1 MSLIGAIRARVRA
14 MLFGRALDRDLGE
27 EIQFHIDLET
37 EKNVRLG
44 MRPDEA
50 RRRALAMFGGAAR
63 TREDHRDVRPMHW
76 LADAAS
82 DARFALRGIR
92 RAPALAGAAIVTLA
106 LGIGA
111 NVAIFS
117 AVNAVVLQPLPF
129 PAQDRLMVITEEN
142 PEKKWHHQ
150 VAAPANM
157 LDWRAG
163 VSDFADVMGYVDGA
177 GQATLTGFGD
187 PQPLTS
193 SWVTGNFFSTLG
205 IKAAIGRT
213 FTDAESW
220 RSAVP
225 VVILSDAAWRSRF
238 GADPAL
244 VGKTITLGGTPTQV
258 VGVMPSGFS
267 YPAEN
272 IDIWLSVEWN
282 PANRASEGFRR
293 AHWLRA
299 VARLKPGVTI
309 DHARAQLGAVVDRLK
324 RDYPATNKFM
334 GAEMLP
340 LHDFLVGDTRL
351 PLLVL
356 LTSVAF
362 LLLIACA
369 NVGNLLLV
377 QAATRERESALRLA
391 LGAGRARLVRQALV
405 ESLVLSAIGGCCGL
419 ALGWAGTRT
428 LVRLQPAGLLRVH
441 DFGVE
446 PRVLLYVLGIT
457 VASGLLF
464 GLAPALWLRRRDP
477 ATVLKD
483 GGRGAGQGLRARR
496 WGEWLVIGEVALAV
510 LMTVG
515 AGLLARSFWQVR
527 RVDPGFDATGV
538 LAVQLSVSRSSN
550 EASVAAFAAQ
560 LESRV
565 RALPGVSG
573 AALVSNV
580 PFTGTSYTSDF
591 IAFGRPAG
599 GYGTEVGHRTVSLD
613 YFTLMKVPVIR
624 GRTFTADDRL
634 GAPPVI
640 MINQALASSYFAG
653 EDPIGQRIAFDKVPN
668 KETTWYTIVGV
679 VGNERVDAL
688 DVAPRIEVFASE
700 LQEPLHSPTLLARTS
715 GNVAGLTS
723 GIRAVVRELNPSL
736 ALLKVRTMESL
747 RDDSMAR
754 IRFLTTLLVAFAAVG
769 VTLAVVG
776 VYGVLAHVARNRTRE
791 MGIRIALGAE
801 TSQVRWLVVRHG
813 LRLTIVGLLIGG
825 GAALWGTRLMTK
837 LLFNVQ
843 PNDPAT
849 LTAVA
854 LLLATTSIIA
864 AWLPARRASR
874 ADPASALR
882 AE

>member
-1 MSLIGAIRARVRA
+1 
-14 MLFGRALDRDLGE
+14 
-27 EIQFHIDLET
+27 
-37 EKNVRLG
+37 
-44 MRPDEA
+44 
-50 RRRALAMFGGAAR
+50 
-63 TREDHRDVRPMHW
+63 
-76 LADAAS
+76 
-82 DARFALRGIR
+82 
-92 RAPALAGAAIVTLA
+92 
-106 LGIGA
+106 
-111 NVAIFS
+111 
-117 AVNAVVLQPLPF
+117 
-129 PAQDRLMVITEEN
+129 
-142 PEKKWHHQ
+142 
-150 VAAPANM
+150 
-157 LDWRAG
+157 
-163 VSDFADVMGYVDGA
+163 MGYVDGTS
-177 GQATLTGFGD
+177 QATLTGFGE
-187 PQPLTS
+187 PRPLTS
-193 SWVTGNFFSTLG
+193 TWVTGNFFSTLG
-205 IKAAIGRT
+205 VNAAIGRT

-220 RSAVP
+220 QSAVP

-238 GADPAL
+238 GADPAI

-258 VGVMPSGFS
+258 VGVMPASFS
-267 YPAEN
+267 FPAEN
-272 IDIWLSVEWN
+272 IDVWLSVGWE
-282 PANRASEGFRR
+282 PASRAGEGFRR

-299 VARLKPGVTI
+299 VARLKPGASI
-309 DHARAQLGAVVDRLK
+309 EHARAQLGAVVDRLK
-324 RDYPATNKFM
+324 RDYPATNKYM

-377 QAATRERESALRLA
+377 QAAARGREAALRLA

-405 ESLVLSAIGGCCGL
+405 ESLVLSVIGGCCGL
-419 ALGWAGTRT
+419 ALGWIGTRM
-428 LVRLQPAGLLRVH
+428 LVRLQPVGLLRVH

-446 PRVLLYVLGIT
+446 PSVIAYVLAIT
-457 VASGLLF
+457 IGSGLLF

-477 ATVLKD
+477 ATALKE
-483 GGRGAGQGLRARR
+483 GGRGVGQGRQAKR
-496 WGEWLVIGEVALAV
+496 WGEVLVIGEVALAV

-527 RVDPGFDATGV
+527 QVDPGFDATGV
-538 LAVQLSVSRSSN
+538 LAVQLSVGGSSN
-550 EASVAAFAAQ
+550 EASVAAFGAQ

-573 AALVSNV
+573 AALASSV
-580 PFTGTSYTSDF
+580 PLTGTSYTSDF
-591 IAFGRPAG
+591 VAFGRPAG
-599 GYGTEVGHRTVSLD
+599 GYGTEVGHRIVSLD
-613 YFTLMKVPVIR
+613 YFKVMKVPVLR

-634 GAPPVI
+634 GAPSVLV
-640 MINQALASSYFAG
+640 INQALASSYFAG
-653 EDPIGQRIAFDKVPN
+653 EDPIGQRMAFDKVPN

-688 DVAPRIEVFASE
+688 DVAPRIEVFASAT
-700 LQEPLHSPTLLARTS
+700 QEPLHAPILLARS
-715 GNVAGLTS
+715 NGDVAALKS
-723 GIRAVVRELNPSL
+723 GIRNVVRDLNPSL
-736 ALLKVRTMESL
+736 ALLKVRTMERL
-747 RDDSMAR
+747 RNDSMAR
-754 IRFLTTLLVAFAAVG
+754 IRFLTVLLVAFAVVG
-769 VTLAVVG
+769 VTLAIVG

-801 TSQVRWLVVRHG
+801 TGQVRWLVVRHG
-813 LRLTIVGLLIGG
+813 LRLTIIGLLIGG

-849 LTAVA
+849 LAAVA